1 MIPLRDDIPSVR
13 RPYVTYVLIGLNI
26 VVFIYELSLGRS
38 VGGFIRE
45 FGVVP
50 FTITHSPTI
59 VTYGSL
65 LSSMFIHGGFDHIIG
80 NMLYLWIFGDNVEDR
95 LGHFGFLG
103 FYLLSGLVGS
113 GAHILTAMN
122 STVPTIGASG
132 AISGVLGAYFILYPR
147 AKVMA
152 LIPLGIFLRIMSLPA
167 ALFLGFWILLQ
178 IFLGFAS
185 LPGAGA
191 GGGGTA
197 WFAHIGG
204 FVPGIIFGCIA
215 KRRRKVV
222 FNE

>member
-26 VVFIYELSLGRS
+26 IVFIYELSLGRS

-50 FTITHSPTI
+50 FKITHSPTV
-59 VTYGSL
+59 VTYGTL

-113 GAHILTAMN
+113 GVHILTAMN

-185 LPGAGA
+185 LPGAGP

-204 FVPGIIFGCIA
+204 FVPGVIFGFIA